1 MPKSYLLAVIS
12 LLAMTVSVQAAPTT
26 TTPVQATPTTSS
38 RFSTGVTVQGYR
50 LRSGDQINI
59 EVADFPDISRAQIV
73 LSDGTINVLYVG
85 AVQAAGRTPQ
95 ELSEELTDRLGGIV
109 RHPVVSVSVLGTR
122 PLRVNVIGEV
132 LRPGPQTFK
141 SQSQLNATQV
151 AQANPIPET
160 VSGAISLAGGVT
172 PLADMRRVTVVR
184 QGSETNIDLWKALQS
199 GDFSRDLPLSDGDTV
214 KITKLVEGDQD
225 AEQMAQLVATT
236 TLAPQSV
243 LVQVAGEVK
252 KAGTVSVDPRSTLL
266 NAIYEAGGPT
276 TDADLGRVVVARLSP
291 SGKLD
296 RKDVDLAAVSDGRI
310 AFQVRSGDVVF
321 VGRSGSRQFAD
332 DTRAFLGPIG
342 NLLNLIFPLGYLFGR

>member
-1 MPKSYLLAVIS
+1 MLKSSLLAAFA
-12 LLAMTVSVQAAPTT
+12 LLAMTIAVQAEPTKPI
-26 TTPVQATPTTSS
+26 TPS
-38 RFSTGVTVQGYR
+38 RLSTGIAVQGYH
-50 LRSGDQINI
+50 LRSGDSIHV
-59 EVADFPDISRAQIV
+59 EVADFPDISRDQIV

-85 AVQAAGRTPQ
+85 AVVAAGRTPE
-95 ELSEELTDRLGGIV
+95 ELSEELTNRFHGIV
-109 RHPVVSVSVLGTR
+109 RHPAISVSVLGTR

-151 AQANPIPET
+151 AQTNPIPET

-172 PLADMRRVTVVR
+172 PLADMRKISVIH
-184 QGSETNIDLWKALQS
+184 QGNETNVDLWKALQS
-199 GDFSRDLPLSDGDTV
+199 GDFSHDLSLSDGDTIKV
-214 KITKLVEGDQD
+214 TKLAEGDLAAD
-225 AEQMAQLVATT
+225 QMAQVVATT

-243 LVQVAGEVK
+243 QVQVAGEVK

-276 TDADLGRVVVARLSP
+276 TEADLSRVVVARLSP
-291 SGKLD
+291 TGKLD

-321 VGRSGSRQFAD
+321 VGRNGSRQFAD
-332 DTRAFLGPIG
+332 DTRAFLGPVG
-342 NLLNLIFPLGYLFGR
+342 SLLNLIFPLGYLFGR